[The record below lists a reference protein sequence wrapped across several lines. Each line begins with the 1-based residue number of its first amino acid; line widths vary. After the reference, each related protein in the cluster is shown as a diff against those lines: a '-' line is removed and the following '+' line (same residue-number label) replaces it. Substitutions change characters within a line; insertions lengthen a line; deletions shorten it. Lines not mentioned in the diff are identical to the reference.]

1 MASATVTDTRT
12 AGAAVTRARR
22 PRRRNLG
29 KAFLYVVLTL
39 GAVAMVTPFVWM
51 LLTSLKGADE
61 VSTFSWLP
69 QTLRFKSYTQAL
81 DPAPSAPYFRNSLIL
96 SVGQTL
102 LTLTLATAAGYALAR
117 TPMRGRGLLLA
128 FVVAMIMVPFQ
139 VILVPEF
146 LIVKSMPLFGGNDI
160 FGHGGTGWLNTRLPP
175 LIPHAIAPIYVFLA
189 RQFFVSLPE
198 ELADAA
204 RVDGLSEYGI
214 FVRIMLPL
222 IKPALVT
229 ITVLQVEAAWNSFI
243 WPLLVTTR
251 DDLRPIQVGLAIF
264 AQDPLNI
271 QWPYLM
277 AGATLA
283 TLPMILLFLV
293 AQRHF
298 VEGFAS
304 AGIKG

>member
-1 MASATVTDTRT
+1 MASVTMTKTR
-12 AGAAVTRARR
+12 AGAAATGARKRR
-22 PRRRNLG
+22 PRAG
-29 KAFLYVVLTL
+29 KALLYAVLTV
-39 GAVAMVTPFVWM
+39 GAVAMIAPFVWM
-51 LLTSLKGADE
+51 LLSSLKSPSE
-61 VSTFSWLP
+61 VNTFSWLP
-69 QTLRFKSYTQAL
+69 KTIRFENYSEAL
-81 DPAPSAPYFRNSLIL
+81 KSAPFGTYFRNSLFLAI
-96 SVGQTL
+96 GQAA
-102 LTLTLATAAGYALAR
+102 LTLTFATAAGYALAR
-117 TPMRGRGLLLA
+117 TPMRGRGLLLG

-146 LIVKSMPLFGGNDI
+146 LIVKSMPFFGGNDI
-160 FGHGGTGWLNTRLPP
+160 FGQGGTGWLNTWFALI
-175 LIPHAIAPIYVFLA
+175 IPHAIAPIYVFLA

-214 FVRIMLPL
+214 FLRIMLPL

-229 ITVLQVEAAWNSFI
+229 ITVLQVEAAWNSFL
-243 WPLLVTTR
+243 WPLLVTSR

-283 TLPMILLFLV
+283 TLPMILLFVV
-293 AQRHF
+293 AQRYF